1 MRPNQRKNIIYSL
14 ILVLAVFVVWKY
26 RQNQEINK
34 ASTYVEYQGQTM
46 GTIAYNV
53 KYIDAGG
60 KNLKV
65 STDSLL
71 KVFNQSLSTYIP
83 DSEISTFNQ
92 GTVFPF
98 ETEHFYRVLAASKKV
113 YDATNGGF
121 DPTVGPL
128 VNAWGFGPEGR
139 KTPRDEDIAV
149 LKEKV
154 GFDKIFF
161 DSISICKL
169 QEGVYLDFSAIA
181 KGYAV
186 DLVAELLEENDIHNY
201 LVDIG
206 GELRAKGKNLENNTW
221 RIAIEKP
228 VQDNFSRESS
238 AILAL
243 EDKAIATSGDYRNY
257 YEKDGKKIAH
267 SINPKTGYPA
277 EQNIL
282 SSTVVAENCM
292 LADAYATAFMVL
304 GYEASIK
311 VLEQHPEI
319 QVFFIYS
326 DDSGEIQTFTSEG
339 LSLEVVDENL

>member
-1 MRPNQRKNIIYSL
+1 MKPNQRKNIIYSL
-14 ILVLAVFVVWKY
+14 VLVLAVFVVWKY
-26 RQNQEINK
+26 RQNQEIK
-34 ASTYVEYQGQTM
+34 KLDSYVEFQGQTM

-60 KNLKV
+60 KNLKA

-71 KVFNQSLSTYIP
+71 IAFNQSLSTYIP

-92 GTVFPF
+92 GTLFPF
-98 ETEHFYRVLAASKKV
+98 ETEHFYKVLASSKEV
-113 YDATNGGF
+113 YEATNGAF

-139 KTPRDEDIAV
+139 KTPLDEEIAAI
-149 LKEKV
+149 KEKV

-161 DSISICKL
+161 DSISVCKL
-169 QEGVYLDFSAIA
+169 HEGVYLDFSSNA

-186 DLVAELLEENDIHNY
+186 DLVAELLEANDIHNY

-206 GELRAKGKNLENNTW
+206 GELRAKGVNLENATW
-221 RIAIEKP
+221 RVAIEKP
-228 VQDNFSRESS
+228 NFETQSREGS
-238 AILAL
+238 AILTLA
-243 EDKAIATSGDYRNY
+243 DKAIATSGDYRNF

-267 SINPKTGYPA
+267 TINPKTGYPA

-282 SSTVVAENCM
+282 SSTVVAQNCM

-304 GYEASIK
+304 GFEASLK
-311 VLEQHPEI
+311 VLEQHPEL
-319 QVFFIYS
+319 QAFFIYV
-326 DDSGEIQTFTSEG
+326 DTSGAIQTFTSEG
-339 LSLEVVDENL
+339 LHIEVIDQNL

>member
-1 MRPNQRKNIIYSL
+1 MRLNQRKNIIYSI
-14 ILVLAVFVVWKY
+14 ILVLALFTVWKY
-26 RQNQEINK
+26 RHNQEIK
-34 ASTYVEYQGQTM
+34 KVASYVEFQGQTM

-60 KNLKV
+60 KNL
-65 STDSLL
+65 STSADSLL
-71 KVFNQSLSTYIP
+71 RAFNQSLSTYIP
-83 DSEISTFNQ
+83 ESEISTFNQ

-98 ETEHFYRVLAASKKV
+98 ETVHFYNVLAASKEV
-113 YDATNGGF
+113 YEATNGAF

-139 KTPRDEDIAV
+139 KTPLDEEIAAI
-149 LKEKV
+149 KENV
-154 GFDKIFF
+154 GFDRIFF
-161 DSISICKL
+161 DSISVCKL
-169 QEGVYLDFSAIA
+169 HEGVYLDFSSIA

-186 DLVAELLEENDIHNY
+186 DLVAELLEANNIHNY

-206 GELRAKGKNLENNTW
+206 GELRAKGKNLENSTW

-228 VQDNFSRESS
+228 TDNTLTRESS

-243 EDKAIATSGDYRNY
+243 DNRSIATSGDYRNY

-282 SSTVVAENCM
+282 SSTVVAANCM
-292 LADAYATAFMVL
+292 TADAYATAFMVL
-304 GYEASIK
+304 GFEASIK
-311 VLEQHPEI
+311 VLEQHPEL
-319 QVFFIYS
+319 QVFFIYA
-326 DDSGEIQTFTSEG
+326 DETGQIQTFTSEG
-339 LSLEVVDENL
+339 LQIEVINQNL

>member
-34 ASTYVEYQGQTM
+34 ATTYVEYHGQTM

-71 KVFNQSLSTYIP
+71 KAFNQSLSTYIP

-92 GTVFPF
+92 GTIFPF
-98 ETEHFYRVLAASKKV
+98 ETSHFYKVLSASKEV
-113 YDATNGGF
+113 YEATNGAF

-139 KTPRDEDIAV
+139 KTPLDEDIAAI
-149 LKEKV
+149 KDKV

-161 DSISICKL
+161 DSISVCKL
-169 QEGVYLDFSAIA
+169 HEGVYLDFSSIA

-186 DLVAELLEENDIHNY
+186 DLVAELLEANDIYNY
-201 LVDIG
+201 LIDIG

-238 AILAL
+238 AILVL

-282 SSTVVAENCM
+282 SSTVVTENCM

-304 GYEASIK
+304 GYEASIN
-311 VLEQHPEI
+311 VLKQHPEI
-319 QVFFIYS
+319 QVFFIYA
-326 DDSGEIQTFTSEG
+326 DDSGEIKTFTSEG
-339 LSLEVVDENL
+339 LNLEVVDENL

>member
-1 MRPNQRKNIIYSL
+1 MKPNQLKNIIYSL
-14 ILVLAVFVVWKY
+14 ILVIAVFAVWKY
-26 RQNQEINK
+26 RQTQEINK
-34 ASTYVEYQGQTM
+34 AASYVEYQGQTM
-46 GTIAYNV
+46 GTIAYTV
-53 KYIDAGG
+53 KYIDKEG
-60 KNLKV
+60 KNLKI

-71 KVFNQSLSTYIP
+71 KAFNQSLSTYIP
-83 DSEISTFNQ
+83 DSELSTFNQ

-98 ETEHFYRVLAASKKV
+98 ETEHFYKVLAASKDV
-113 YDATNGGF
+113 YEATNGAF

-139 KTPRDEDIAV
+139 KTPLEEEIATI
-149 LKEKV
+149 KEKV

-161 DSISICKL
+161 DSISVCKL
-169 QEGVYLDFSAIA
+169 HEGVYLDFSSIA

-186 DLVAELLEENDIHNY
+186 DIVAELLEANNIHNY

-206 GELRAKGKNLENNTW
+206 GELRAKGKNLENLTW

-228 VQDNFSRESS
+228 NFESQVRESS

-243 EDKAIATSGDYRNY
+243 ENKSIATSGDYRNY

-267 SINPKTGYPA
+267 TINPQTGYPA

-304 GYEASIK
+304 GYEASLK

-319 QVFFIYS
+319 QVFFIYAN
-326 DDSGEIQTFTSEG
+326 DSGELQTYTSEG
-339 LSLEVVDENL
+339 LNIEVVDENL

>member
-98 ETEHFYRVLAASKKV
+98 ETVHFYRVLAASKKV

-311 VLEQHPEI
+311 ILEQHPEI

>member
-1 MRPNQRKNIIYSL
+1 MKPNQLKNIIYSL
-14 ILVLAVFVVWKY
+14 ILVIAVFAVWKY

-34 ASTYVEYQGQTM
+34 AATYVEYQGQTM
-46 GTIAYNV
+46 GTIGYNV

-71 KVFNQSLSTYIP
+71 KAFNQSLSTYIP

-98 ETEHFYRVLAASKKV
+98 ETEHFYKVLAASKDV
-113 YDATNGGF
+113 YDATNGAF

-139 KTPRDEDIAV
+139 KTPLDEEIAII
-149 LKEKV
+149 KEKV

-161 DSISICKL
+161 DSISVCKL
-169 QEGVYLDFSAIA
+169 HEGVYLDFSSIA

-186 DLVAELLEENDIHNY
+186 DLVADLLEANNIQNY
-201 LVDIG
+201 LVEIG
-206 GELRAKGKNLENNTW
+206 GELRAKGLNLENSAW

-228 VQDNFSRESS
+228 NFESPSREGS
-238 AILAL
+238 ALLAL
-243 EDKAIATSGDYRNY
+243 ADKAIATSGDYRNY

-267 SINPKTGYPA
+267 TINPQTGYPA

-304 GYEASIK
+304 GFEASMQ

-326 DDSGEIQTFTSEG
+326 NEEGEIETFTSQG
-339 LSLEVVDENL
+339 LDLQVIDPNL